1 MFPTSGRRLASSTK
15 GKTKYETYQ
24 DCLKKS
30 CQLHL
35 SHECVLTPDFFSFA
49 GHVGV
54 ALMIFESGMHFD
66 FDKAKECGPMACVIA
81 VLGTILPLIFGTIV
95 VMVLCGTSMF
105 PEGLSAGTSL
115 APTSVGI
122 ALKLLNEAKQLQK
135 PHGQIIITAAFVDDI
150 LSLILF
156 NVLFSLGAGEMGFM
170 TFFPAICGV
179 LGMCGIVVFAG
190 LGYADSAIL
199 NLLKFAPKKKQKLSA
214 EDELLFFIMM
224 VMVLVFGT
232 AFFFSGTHLWGCFMA
247 GMCLAK
253 LHVAHHVWVKQTKR
267 VTTWM
272 IRIFFSCTVAFSIP
286 VDKLFSIDAFWKGTI
301 MGIGPCI
308 MTKVGCAFF
317 MGDQKWVI
325 GWAMVGR
332 AEFAYLIAQLAASSD
347 MMGPE
352 VFSVVIWSLLY
363 ATVFAPFLFR
373 SVLSS
378 FVKKQAIKDA
388 GGEFTAE
395 QEEQWQR
402 EHSNLDFRQSGHL
415 PDLHALDQE
424 AKREEAAEQQAHLVA
439 HGSSA
444 DGMKGAASLKPV
456 QSAVEEEHHND
467 QFEKPYSA
475 PLPQNFGHPSD
486 QYTAVKDTLDTGA
499 GDKGRGSGFL
509 CCLFF
514 RKIIIM

>member
-1 MFPTSGRRLASSTK
+1 L
-15 GKTKYETYQ
+15 
-24 DCLKKS
+24 
-30 CQLHL
+30 
-35 SHECVLTPDFFSFA
+35 V
-49 GHVGV
+49 
-54 ALMIFESGMHFD
+54 
-66 FDKAKECGPMACVIA
+66 
-81 VLGTILPLIFGTIV
+81 
-95 VMVLCGTSMF
+95 
-105 PEGLSAGTSL
+105 
-115 APTSVGI
+115 
-122 ALKLLNEAKQLQK
+122 
-135 PHGQIIITAAFVDDI
+135 
-150 LSLILF
+150 LF
-156 NVLFSLGAGEMGFM
+156 NCLFALGAGEVGFM
-170 TFFPAICGV
+170 TFLPAICGV
-179 LGMCGIVVFAG
+179 LGMCGVVVFAA
-190 LGYADSAIL
+190 LGYADALIL
-199 NLLKFAPKKKQKLSA
+199 RLLAYAPKKDKKLSP

-224 VMVLVFGT
+224 TMVLVFGT

-308 MTKVGCAFF
+308 LTKVCCAFW

-373 SVLSS
+373 SVLNS
-378 FVKKQAIKDA
+378 FVKREAMKAS
-388 GGEFTAE
+388 GGEFTPE
-395 QEEQWQR
+395 QEAQWDK

-415 PDLHALDQE
+415 PDLHELAAV
-424 AKREEAAEQQAHLVA
+424 AKKEEEKEAADKQHAQMVA
-439 HGSSA
+439 HNSENS
-444 DGMKGAASLKPV
+444 KQGASMKPV
-456 QSAVEEEHHND
+456 MSEHVGGDH
-467 QFEKPYSA
+467 QEMFEKAYA
-475 PLPQNFGHPSD
+475 PAPQALGHHSE
-486 QYTAVKDTLDTGA
+486 QHALKDTADTG
-499 GDKGRGSGFL
+499 GGQRGSGFL

-514 RKIIIM
+514 RKIVIM